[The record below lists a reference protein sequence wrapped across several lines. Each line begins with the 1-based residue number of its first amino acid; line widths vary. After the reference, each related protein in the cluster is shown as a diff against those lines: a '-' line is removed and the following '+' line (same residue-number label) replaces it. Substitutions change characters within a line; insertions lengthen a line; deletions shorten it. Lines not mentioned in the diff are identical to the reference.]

1 MHFRLTLAA
10 LFLLVLQGF
19 SQNGTI
25 SGVIKEENNGETVIG
40 AVVTVDSFP
49 KYGSVT
55 DFDGKYQLRIP
66 AGVYTITCHF
76 TGYTTQS
83 VAQVKVVAG
92 KNTSLDFL
100 LTTRLDSVVTIY
112 EERAPAT
119 VAAVLDTIHNGNVS
133 GDGLG
138 QSSITQIV
146 AVSAVDVAKKIPGVT
161 IVDGRF
167 IVVRGLS
174 ERYNAVLLNNVLAPS
189 AETDVKSFA
198 FDLIPSSMI
207 DVFMV
212 YKSPSPDLP
221 GEFAGGVIRVTTT
234 DIPDHNVL
242 HVGYSG
248 GYRSGTTFEPFHTN
262 AKSSG
267 DFFASGGNSRALPS
281 DFPTTAQ
288 FATLSPQAQMEAGKS
303 LPNTWDFTTKNAP
316 ADIRFNTAWEYRY
329 SKPDSAD
336 RKGFQFGN
344 ITAVNY
350 SNTSMYYISS
360 RLDYNAYD
368 TINQKSDTIFH
379 YTDSVFVNSTR
390 LALVQNNAI
399 RFGKA
404 GSQRITL
411 KNLFNQMGDNET
423 TLRGGTNSEFGT
435 RQREYSYRYTQRSIY
450 TGQLNGLHQFN
461 NKNTTI
467 DWTAAY
473 SLSRRSDPDWR
484 KARYTQDLADPT
496 APYYLYIANSPSPS
510 FLGRIFI
517 GMHENIIAGSA
528 NYTQAIFLHGDSLT
542 KDKKKAYSFTVKAG
556 AYVEQKDRTYTVRN
570 LGYVYN
576 QATQFDWSIATMP
589 LDAVFMPEH
598 INDSDGI
605 KIADATK
612 KADQYVASNSLQA
625 GYIMAVI
632 PLGNFKGKV
641 DQEEHERVRIST
653 GVRLEHSIQRLN
665 SNTIQND
672 TVIVNNNITRF
683 LPSINIA
690 YNFSDRML
698 ARLAYGRTLNRPEFR
713 EIAPLYFYDFLFN
726 SINTGNSA
734 LKTPS
739 IENYDLRWEFY
750 PRPGENIT
758 FGTFYKQFT
767 NPIEVYFIPGVG
779 SGGTRSFT
787 WGNAPEA
794 VNYGME
800 IELRKKL
807 DSINVPVVRDLS
819 IVANAALI
827 RSEIKLA
834 EENNGLASNKRP
846 MMGQSPYIIN
856 AGLFYQNDSIRLRVN
871 AMYNVI
877 GQRIVIV
884 GVPGVPEVYEMPRH
898 QIDLAVIKTFG
909 PADKTNFDVRL
920 NITDLLNQETL
931 LLQDANGDGELNRD
945 TDQRMQYYKR
955 GTYFTLG
962 VTVHIQ

>member
-1 MHFRLTLAA
+1 MHFRLTIAA
-10 LFLLVLQGF
+10 LFLLVLHGF

-49 KYGSVT
+49 KFGSVT
-55 DFDGKYQLRIP
+55 DFDGKYQIRIP
-66 AGVYTITCHF
+66 AGIYTITCHY
-76 TGYTTQS
+76 TGYSTQS
-83 VAQVKVVAG
+83 IAQVKVVAG

-112 EERAPAT
+112 DSRPT
-119 VAAVLDTIHNGNVS
+119 GTISAVLDTIHNGNGSV
-133 GDGLG
+133 DGLDRG
-138 QSSITQIV
+138 SITQTV
-146 AVSAVDVAKKIPGVT
+146 ATNASDVARKIPGVT

-189 AETDVKSFA
+189 AETDVKSFS
-198 FDLIPSSMI
+198 FDMIPSSMI
-207 DVFMV
+207 DNFMV
-212 YKSPSPDLP
+212 FKSPSPDLP
-221 GEFAGGVIRVTTT
+221 GEFSGGVIRITTT

-242 HVGYSG
+242 HVGYAG

-267 DFFASGGNSRALPS
+267 DFFAAGAGSRNLPAG
-281 DFPTTAQ
+281 FPTTSTMQNLNFGGAAQ
-288 FATLSPQAQMEAGKS
+288 TEAGRS
-303 LPNTWDFTTKNAP
+303 LANSWDFTTKNAP
-316 ADIRFNTAWEYRY
+316 ADIRFNAAWEYRY
-329 SKPDSAD
+329 SKPDTTG
-336 RKGFQFGN
+336 KNGFQFGN
-344 ITAVNY
+344 ITALNY
-350 SNTSMYYISS
+350 SNTSMYFISN

-368 TINQKSDTIFH
+368 TINNRSDTIFH

-390 LALVQNNAI
+390 VALVQNNAI

-423 TLRGGTNSEFGT
+423 TLRGGTNNEFGT
-435 RQREYSYRYTQRSIY
+435 KQREYSYRYTQRSIY
-450 TGQLNGLHQFN
+450 TGQLNGLHNFN
-461 NKNTTI
+461 NKNTTV

-484 KARYTQDLADPT
+484 KARYTQDLANPTDPYF
-496 APYYLYIANSPSPS
+496 AYVGNSPSPS
-510 FLGRIFI
+510 FMGRIYVH
-517 GMHENIIAGSA
+517 MEEDIIAGAA
-528 NYTQAIFLHGDSLT
+528 NFTQAIFLNGDSAS
-542 KDKKKAYSFTVKAG
+542 KEKPYSFTVKTG
-556 AYVEQKDRTYTVRN
+556 IYIEQKDRSYSVRN
-570 LGYVYN
+570 LGYVRSVNFDQSILLLPIN
-576 QATQFDWSIATMP
+576 QIFQP
-589 LDAVFMPEH
+589 QY
-598 INDSDGI
+598 INDTTGL
-605 KIADATK
+605 KIADATNLS
-612 KADQYVASNSLQA
+612 DQYIASNSIQA
-625 GYIMAVI
+625 GYLMAIV
-632 PLGNFKGKV
+632 PFGNFKGKV
-641 DQEEHERVRIST
+641 DQEDHERVRIST
-653 GVRLEHSIQRLN
+653 GARLEHSVQRLN
-665 SNTIQND
+665 SNNQMDD
-672 TVIVNNNITRF
+672 TVIVNNDILRF
-683 LPSINIA
+683 LPSINVA
-690 YNFSDRML
+690 WNFSDRML
-698 ARLAYGRTLNRPEFR
+698 ARVAYGRTLNRPEFR

-726 SINTGNSA
+726 AINTGDSTLQTA
-734 LKTPS
+734 S

-758 FGTFYKQFT
+758 FGAFYKQFT

-794 VNYGME
+794 VNYGIE

-807 DSINVPVVRDLS
+807 DSINVPIIRDLS

-827 RSEIKLA
+827 KSEIKLA
-834 EENNGLASNKRP
+834 DGNNGLTSNKRP
-846 MMGQSPYIIN
+846 MMGQSPYIVN

-898 QIDLAVIKTFG
+898 QFDLAIIKTFG
-909 PADKTNFDVRL
+909 SKDPDKTNFDVRL
-920 NITDLLNQETL
+920 NITDLFNQETL
-931 LLQDANGDGELNRD
+931 LLQDANADGKLDRNV
-945 TDQRMQYYKR
+945 DQRMQYYKR

-962 VTVHIQ
+962 VIVHIQ

>member
-1 MHFRLTLAA
+1 MHFRLTIAA
-10 LFLLVLQGF
+10 LFFLVLHGF

-25 SGVIKEENNGETVIG
+25 SGVITEESNGELVIG
-40 AVVTVDSFP
+40 AVVMVDSLP

-55 DFDGKYQLRIP
+55 DFDGKYTIKIP

-76 TGYTTQS
+76 TGYSAQS
-83 VAQVKVVAG
+83 VTQVKVVAG
-92 KNTSLDFL
+92 KNTPLDFL
-100 LTTRLDSVVTIY
+100 LSTRLDSEVVIYDQRPTGTI
-112 EERAPAT
+112 T
-119 VAAVLDTIHNGNVS
+119 AVLDTIHNSNGAI
-133 GDGLG
+133 DGLDKG
-138 QSSITQIV
+138 SINQTV
-146 AVSAVDVAKKIPGVT
+146 ATNASDVAKKIPGVT

-174 ERYNAVLLNNVLAPS
+174 ERYNSVVLNNVLAPS
-189 AETDVKSFA
+189 AETDVKSFS

-207 DVFMV
+207 DNFMV

-221 GEFAGGVIRVTTT
+221 GEFAGGVIRITTT

-242 HVGYSG
+242 HVGLASG
-248 GYRSGTTFEPFHTN
+248 FRSGTTMERFNMNTGTSSDLFAAG
-262 AKSSG
+262 AKSRG
-267 DFFASGGNSRALPS
+267 LPAS
-281 DFPTTAQ
+281 FPTTAQ
-288 FATLSPQAQMEAGKS
+288 FADITPQAQMEAGRS
-303 LPNTWDFTTKNAP
+303 LSNDWVYATKNAP

-329 SKPDSAD
+329 SKPDSAG
-336 RKGFQFGN
+336 KNGFQFGN
-344 ITAVNY
+344 ITAINY
-350 SNTSMYYISS
+350 SNTYMYYISN

-368 TINQKSDTIFH
+368 TINKRSDTIFH
-379 YTDSVFVNSTR
+379 YTDSVFVHSVR

-404 GSQRITL
+404 GSQRITI

-423 TLRGGTNSEFGT
+423 TLRGGINHESG
-435 RQREYSYRYTQRSIY
+435 QVHKEYSYRYTQRSIY
-450 TGQLNGLHQFN
+450 TGQINGLHQFN
-461 NKNTTI
+461 NKNTTV

-484 KARYTQDLADPT
+484 KARYTKDIT
-496 APYYLYIANSPSPS
+496 ALPNDPYYLYIANNPSPS
-510 FLGRIFI
+510 FLGRIYI
-517 GMHENIIAGSA
+517 DMHEDIIAGAA
-528 NYTQAIFLHGDSLT
+528 NYTQAIFIGGDST
-542 KDKKKAYSFTVKAG
+542 AKKKPYSLTLKTG
-556 AYVEQKDRTYTVRN
+556 AYIEQKDRTYSIRN

-576 QATQFDWSIATMP
+576 RATLFNWNIPLMP
-589 LDAVFMPEH
+589 LDSVFLPQH

-605 KIADATK
+605 KIDDATK
-612 KADQYVASNSLQA
+612 PADQYVASNSLQA
-625 GYIMAVI
+625 GYLMAVL
-632 PLGNFKGKV
+632 PFGHFKGKV
-641 DQEEHERVRIST
+641 DKEDHERVRIST
-653 GVRLEHSIQRLN
+653 GMRVEHSVQRLN
-665 SNTIQND
+665 STTIQGD
-672 TVIVNNNITRF
+672 TVIVNNDILRF

-690 YNFSDRML
+690 WNFSDRML
-698 ARLAYGRTLNRPEFR
+698 ARVAYGRTLNRPEFR

-758 FGTFYKQFT
+758 FGAFYKQFT

-794 VNYGME
+794 TNYGME

-807 DSINVPVVRDLS
+807 DSINILVIRDLS

-827 RSEIKLA
+827 KSEIKLA
-834 EENNGLASNKRP
+834 EDNNGLTSNKRA
-846 MMGQSPYIIN
+846 MMGQSPYIVN
-856 AGLFYQNDSIRLRVN
+856 AGLFYQNDSIGLRIN
-871 AMYNVI
+871 AMYNII

-898 QIDLAVIKTFG
+898 QLDLAVIKTFG
-909 PADKTNFDVRL
+909 QPDKTNFDVRL
-920 NITDLLNQETL
+920 NITDMFNQETL
-931 LLQDANGDGELNRD
+931 LLQDANEDGKLDRD
-945 TDQRMQYYKR
+945 VDQRMQFYKR